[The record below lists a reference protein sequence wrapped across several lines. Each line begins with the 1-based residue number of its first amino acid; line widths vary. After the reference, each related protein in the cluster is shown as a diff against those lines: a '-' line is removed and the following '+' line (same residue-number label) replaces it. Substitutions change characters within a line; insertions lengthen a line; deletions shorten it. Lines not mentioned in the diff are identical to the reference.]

1 MTKQSSVPALAML
14 NSLCQPRPQV
24 KERTYEGGCGKLRD
38 NSVTCH
44 DKDGA
49 WTWKQTELDYKMDRK
64 CLT

>member
-38 NSVTCH
+38 NSVTCGPGN
-44 DKDGA
+44 KLNLITK
-49 WTWKQTELDYKMDRK
+49 WTENV
-64 CLT
+64 